1 MKEDD
6 IKKTINSTV
15 NKKDSILQLFA
26 DSKFNLQIEN
36 AVHNGIID
44 IDELKDINDF
54 LTIKKTIYEYPI
66 HYIEILINLYK
77 NKDFKKLFEIAI
89 DCNHTSLADS
99 VLNNNDEDIKKSILR
114 VWTNYNPYST
124 FNKAYIENE
133 NYIKADR
140 AHFFWNDGKGR
151 ILTKSQ
157 FSFDDIS
164 IYLNDVRNS
173 VIEEISN
180 KLDKEKIVKDLTK
193 DYFYNELEKGNKE
206 IVIIKLCVRL
216 EAVLRCDFHFE
227 GDFSTMLDNYCSRF
241 ETRDDESNNYDPY
254 TPKLLNKLRK
264 KRNNIVHS
272 EKISCELTD
281 DEIKECI
288 EYICNL

>member
-6 IKKTINSTV
+6 IKKSTNKTV
-15 NKKDSILQLFA
+15 NKKESILQLFA
-26 DSKFNLQIEN
+26 NAKFNLQIEK

-44 IDELKDINDF
+44 IDELLDINDF
-54 LTIKKTIYEYPI
+54 QTIKKAIYEYPI

-77 NKDFKKLFEIAI
+77 DKNFKKLFEIAV
-89 DCNHTSLADS
+89 DCDCTFLADS
-99 VLNNNDEDIKKSILR
+99 ILNNNDENIKKSILR
-114 VWTNYNPYST
+114 VWTNYNRGFDS
-124 FNKAYIENE
+124 NMLYIKNE

-140 AHFFWNDGKGR
+140 AHFLWKDDKGR
-151 ILTKSQ
+151 ILSKSQ

-164 IYLNDVRNS
+164 IYLNEVRNS

-227 GDFSTMLDNYCSRF
+227 GDFSTMLEKYCSRF
-241 ETRDDESNNYDPY
+241 EIYDDESNNYDPH
-254 TPKLLNKLRK
+254 TPELLNKLRK

-272 EKISCELTD
+272 EKVSCQLTD
-281 DEIKECI
+281 EEIKECI